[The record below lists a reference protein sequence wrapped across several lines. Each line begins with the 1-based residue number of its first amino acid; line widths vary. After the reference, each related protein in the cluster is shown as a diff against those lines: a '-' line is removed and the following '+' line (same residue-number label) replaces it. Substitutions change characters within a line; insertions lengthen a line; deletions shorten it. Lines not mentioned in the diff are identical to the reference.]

1 MFLVLNGF
9 PLILL
14 AIIAFIVILGLII
27 CLHEAG
33 HFYMAKKFDVLCH
46 DYSIGMGPAIYKK
59 KGKETTFCVR
69 AIPIGGFVSMAGEE
83 ATDDFTKVGTKVG
96 LNLEDDIVTE
106 IILDDAKDC
115 MVRGEIND
123 KDLDG
128 KDGKDL
134 YITLMDDMGE
144 THYYQVSETATYVF
158 EKNETLQL
166 APYHRTFDAKKIWQ
180 RLLIL
185 FAGPF
190 MNFVLAFVLYL
201 IIAFATGVPNYDS
214 NRVGTVSSGYP
225 AASFL
230 APGDQITSVN
240 GVSTNSWRDFQR
252 EMDKLYDNYGTTVHI
267 TYSHNNEEH
276 AATMETYTSIVSVGL
291 TNFGAKDFTLVK
303 VPETEVYG
311 LEVGKSTLSNGKN
324 SIRYKAE
331 EGTLSQGD
339 YITKISID
347 GETYTIES
355 WSQIIKLFKEMNVT
369 TSVDVRFEYYDLKE
383 DNTYS
388 LVKLEDCKSI
398 EPYTDELL
406 SNQRIEKIAQYIGV
420 APGYHFS
427 FFECI
432 GVAAKGFWN
441 DFTLIFRTLGILIA
455 PSSVR
460 QVGVSDLS
468 SVVGIFDMVKQ
479 YIGAGFIPLLS
490 LTALLSVNIGVMN
503 LLPIP
508 ALDGGRIVFL
518 IIEGITGKK
527 VPKKVE
533 SIINLVFMGLLLILF
548 VFITYNDILRLIH
561 SLV

>member
-1 MFLVLNGF
+1 MFLELSGF
-9 PLILL
+9 PLVLL

-230 APGDQITSVN
+230 APGDYITSVN
-240 GVSTNSWRDFQR
+240 GVSTKSWTDFQR
-252 EMDKLYDNYGTTVHI
+252 EMDKIYDNYGTTVNI
-267 TYSHNNEEH
+267 TYSHDNEEH
-276 AATMETYTSIVSVGL
+276 TATMETYTSIVSIGL
-291 TNFGAKDFTLVK
+291 TNFGAKDFQLVK
-303 VPETEVYG
+303 IPGTDVFG
-311 LEVGKSTLSNGKN
+311 LEVGKTTLSNGKN

-331 EGTLSQGD
+331 EGTLSKGD
-339 YITKISID
+339 YITKVSID
-347 GETYTIES
+347 GTEYTIES

-369 TSVDVRFEYYDLKE
+369 TSVDVRFEYYDLKDE
-383 DNTYS
+383 GTYS

-432 GVAAKGFWN
+432 GEAAKGFWN

-508 ALDGGRIVFL
+508 ALDGGRIVFI

-561 SLV
+561 